1 MEMITHTFQQTFT
14 LQWALLAIPVA
25 LVLSLFAARIVA
37 APVFA
42 FFAIA
47 IQHLGPVIW
56 PMVVQGTPNAAMM
69 TAASATLQKIDPVVA
84 AMEFVAFTFFIAVF
98 SLTRRDMFRIKP
110 TS

>member
-1 MEMITHTFQQTFT
+1 MEVITHTFQQAFT

-47 IQHLGPVIW
+47 IEHIGPVIW
-56 PMVVQGTPNAAMM
+56 PMAMKAAPNDLMM

-84 AMEFVAFTFFIAVF
+84 LMEFIVFTFFIAVF
-98 SLTRRDMFRIKP
+98 SLTRRDMFRTKP